1 MEKPIGHAAL
11 ASIVL
16 LEGHRFVDRAADEAM
31 ATLARPPSPRTEAP
45 SGGGRPPEPSLLSD
59 EVRNAIA
66 SAAGEM
72 KRGTTRAYPPSD
84 EARLA
89 DEEIAALSA
98 LQLPAAARSALR
110 KIIRAAASAPLFH
123 TLCLLDAVGDPELT
137 RVETTGRSSIPRIHL
152 PESCSKPRTSLCA
165 TTTSRSCSAASA
177 QGRRLTAGPATINT
191 GSSVATLGSSSGIAR
206 TRQIGGSPLRRQGAS
221 RGSSGSSGTAAGCAR
236 PCGATMSEAL
246 RFSRR

>member
-59 EVRNAIA
+59 EVRNGLA

-137 RVETTGRSSIPRIHL
+137 RVETWLPINLAPASGDEGRAMLHDDFS
-152 PESCSKPRTSLCA
+152 ESYWRYA
-165 TTTSRSCSAASA
+165 ERR
-177 QGRRLTAGPATINT
+177 GREER
-191 GSSVATLGSSSGIAR
+191 
-206 TRQIGGSPLRRQGAS
+206 
-221 RGSSGSSGTAAGCAR
+221 
-236 PCGATMSEAL
+236 
-246 RFSRR
+246 